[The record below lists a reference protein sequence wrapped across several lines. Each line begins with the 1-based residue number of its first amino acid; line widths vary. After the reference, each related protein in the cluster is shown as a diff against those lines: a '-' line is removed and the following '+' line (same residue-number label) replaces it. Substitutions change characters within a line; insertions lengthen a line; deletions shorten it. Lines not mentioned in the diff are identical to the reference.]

1 MSVRLNVSL
10 TIKDGKLDA
19 FRAIAQEMIAVTR
32 KESGTLAYEWYFSA
46 DGKRCR
52 LLETYTDANAVLAHF
67 NGPAVK
73 EFVPKLLET
82 AGVSEFEVYGDPG
95 ARMTEML
102 PAFGAEIFGFWQ
114 GLGK

>member
-19 FRAIAQEMIAVTR
+19 FRAIAQEMIAATQ

-52 LLETYTDANAVLAHF
+52 LVETYADANAVVAHF

-73 EFVPKLLET
+73 EGVPKMLET
-82 AGVSEFEVYGDPG
+82 ASVSEFEVYGDPG
-95 ARMTEML
+95 AKMAETL